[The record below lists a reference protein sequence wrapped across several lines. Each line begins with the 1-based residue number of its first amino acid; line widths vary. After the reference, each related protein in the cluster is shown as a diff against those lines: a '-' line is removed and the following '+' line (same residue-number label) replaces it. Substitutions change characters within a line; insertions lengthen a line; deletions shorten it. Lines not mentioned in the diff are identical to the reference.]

1 MPVYKLYYFN
11 ARARAEGIR
20 WLMSLAGVEFEDIR
34 IDRNDWPTKKQEMP
48 FGYVPVLEVEGQR
61 LSESQAI
68 ARYLANKF
76 DLAGKTDWEKALA
89 DQYVDVIYDILPP
102 TRAIRLAPNEEVKAQ
117 RTKNFIEV
125 DGPRILANL
134 ERCLE
139 SSRSEYLVGDSL
151 TWADVMVASYLDL
164 YIDRITPDFGD
175 LLDKFPKLQA
185 HLDRIRTVPQ
195 IAAFIAKRPK
205 TFL

>member
-20 WLMSLAGVEFEDIR
+20 WLLSLAGVEFEDIR

-48 FGYVPVLEVEGQR
+48 LGYVPVLEVDGQK

-68 ARYLANKF
+68 SRYLANTF
-76 DLAGKTDWEKALA
+76 GFAGKTDWEKALA
-89 DQYVDVIYDILPP
+89 DQYVDVVYDILSAA
-102 TRAIRLAPNEEVKAQ
+102 RAISRAPNDEAKAEIK
-117 RTKNFIEV
+117 RILIEV
-125 DGPRILANL
+125 DGPRILGHF

-139 SSRSEYLVGDSL
+139 SNKSGYLVGDSL
-151 TWADVMVASYLDL
+151 TWADVVVASYLDSF
-164 YIDRITPDFGD
+164 IDRISPEFGE
-175 LLDKFPKLQA
+175 LLEKFPKIRA
-185 HLDRIRTVPQ
+185 HLDKVRAIPQ

-205 TFL
+205 TVL